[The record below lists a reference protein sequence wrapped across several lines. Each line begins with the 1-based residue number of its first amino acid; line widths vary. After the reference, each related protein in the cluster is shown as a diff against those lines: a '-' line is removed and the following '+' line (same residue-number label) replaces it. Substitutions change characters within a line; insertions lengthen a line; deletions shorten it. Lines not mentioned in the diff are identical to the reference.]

1 MLSEEGAGG
10 QPLVACLEPRT
21 LCLFSASC
29 TLRSLQFDV
38 SIEVE
43 KDARLWVIAAEAYQ
57 RVMQESAPLANYT
70 NQLMA
75 MRFSEVMWLM
85 EQILWKSMDKRLAAF
100 LLEESALKRRIPA
113 FASRTKKSPPI
124 WEQPAKWSRACC
136 AIFRAKTWCGSPGA
150 KCRSCIRKTCARWR
164 KPKESLLYPASWP
177 GLIVDKPLVC
187 QRGLPGRLQIK
198 DLRPAAGTGM
208 HFYRKCKHLLCKK
221 CQK

>member
-1 MLSEEGAGG
+1 MLWNAACPRGLCSAPGPRIAPACSPCKAASCSAFILSEEGREVTIYR
-10 QPLVACLEPRT
+10 LLERDI
-21 LCLFSASC
+21 CLFSASC
-29 TLRSLQFDV
+29 MLQSLQFDV

-100 LLEESALKRRIPA
+100 LLEESALSGDSCVRLTHEKIAAHLGTAREVVTRMLRYLQGENLVRLA
-113 FASRTKKSPPI
+113 
-124 WEQPAKWSRACC
+124 
-136 AIFRAKTWCGSPGA
+136 GA
-150 KCRSCIRKTCARWR
+150 KCRSCIQKPALRWR

-177 GLIVDKPLVC
+177 GFC
-187 QRGLPGRLQIK
+187 
-198 DLRPAAGTGM
+198 
-208 HFYRKCKHLLCKK
+208 
-221 CQK
+221 